1 MLGELWELEMYAE
14 MQNFL
19 IQTTTIHGNTID
31 ALMDC
36 VLGEF
41 MILKKNKIIQ
51 HASVKKS
58 SNVRPQLA
66 LLNTIELHEN
76 PWTKRSSLRQD
87 CL

>member
-1 MLGELWELEMYAE
+1 MLGELWELEIYAE

-41 MILKKNKIIQ
+41 MILRKR
-51 HASVKKS
+51 KS
-58 SNVRPQLA
+58 SNMPL
-66 LLNTIELHEN
+66 
-76 PWTKRSSLRQD
+76 
-87 CL
+87 